1 MCANSS
7 ERMQTRERGFTLPE
21 LIAVV
26 MLISILAAT
35 ALPKLQGALSFRD
48 DAWHDQVVAGLRYAH
63 QTAIGHRRLVC
74 ADLASGR
81 LTLSVAAANPAVA
94 CSAALPGIDGSSASA
109 DSQGA
114 AAAASVS
121 PAGSFY
127 FQPSGRVTTDGAG
140 ATAVTRTISIAG
152 EDDIVLVGET
162 GRVD

>member
-1 MCANSS
+1 MCAKCSD
-7 ERMQTRERGFTLPE
+7 RTRPHQRGFTLPE

-48 DAWHDQVVAGLRYAH
+48 DAWHDQVVAALRYAH
-63 QTAIGHRRLVC
+63 QTAISHRRLVC
-74 ADLASGR
+74 ADLTSGR
-81 LTLSVAAANPAVA
+81 LTLTIAAANPAVV

-114 AAAASVS
+114 ATAASVS

-152 EDDIVLVGET
+152 EDDIVLIGET